1 MFSCSDEIKSQNK
14 IIRHKMLQINS
25 KKYIEMQRHSN
36 FLQSEHPDL
45 ILQSSVFQLASSW
58 VGMQSYEFSF
68 LVNYMQKRF
77 FFPLF

>member
-1 MFSCSDEIKSQNK
+1 MFSYSDEIKSQNK

-45 ILQSSVFQLASSW
+45 ICSPLCFSLQAHGLECKAMNLAFW
-58 VGMQSYEFSF
+58 
-68 LVNYMQKRF
+68 
-77 FFPLF
+77 